1 MAVCSTP
8 APSSLQVCAGK
19 HTRRNSVDGG
29 GFHPGDDRPGNHR
42 RVLLTDGLWRRR
54 FGSDPA
60 VVGRSILLDG
70 PSYLVVGLLPP
81 RFWWPTRPEVL
92 VPLAL
97 DDHDRALRGAH
108 FLTVTARLRPNVTPE
123 QARDDLDR
131 IGRQLSRDHPAE
143 NAHHAPFMQPLRA
156 AWVGDT
162 RTPLLVLLGSVGL
175 VLLIACAN
183 VATLL
188 LARTTNRG
196 KELAIRTAI
205 GAGRGRLVRQLLT
218 ESLVLA
224 LAGGAVGVVLA
235 AWVVAFG
242 RARLPG
248 QFDSLPGMSAIG
260 VDARVLPAA
269 LATATVTGMI
279 FGALPAVLGRGV
291 ACAGLNEESR
301 GATGGAAG
309 RRIRS
314 VLIVSELALSV
325 VLVVGALL
333 LIVSFRNLT
342 RVSPGVPA
350 QALVS
355 SRVCLPAGRYGKF
368 PQSVAFFDALLMRL
382 PLGLAGARAFTG
394 VLASMLFG
402 VRASAPWVYASVGL
416 GLGTI
421 ALLAIAVP
429 VGRATRIDPVA
440 ALRR

>member
-1 MAVCSTP
+1 
-8 APSSLQVCAGK
+8 
-19 HTRRNSVDGG
+19 
-29 GFHPGDDRPGNHR
+29 
-42 RVLLTDGLWRRR
+42 
-54 FGSDPA
+54 
-60 VVGRSILLDG
+60 
-70 PSYLVVGLLPP
+70 
-81 RFWWPTRPEVL
+81 VL

-196 KELAIRTAI
+196 KELAVRTAI

-260 VDARVLPAA
+260 VDARVLLAA

-301 GATGGAAG
+301 GATGGVAG

-394 VLASMLFG
+394 VLASMLFS